1 MRRNPTAPRSCAAE
15 AIQAYVDYKRALKR
29 RFRTEEKTLQL
40 LNRFLFERAVE
51 RVEDIGPDL
60 IGEFLASRP
69 RARPRSYNHLLGVVR
84 GFFAWMVVQRQ
95 LSSSP
100 VRATPRRATIRRLPF
115 LFTPDQARCLLD
127 AAASLPDNKR
137 APCRG
142 ATYRTIFGL
151 LYGLGLRVG
160 EISRLCCKD
169 VDLKRRLLVIR
180 ETKFSKSRLVPFGP
194 RIAEM
199 LEQYLGL
206 QTLRGRALLP
216 ETPVFSFRAGEP
228 IHPGTIS
235 QTFHHLWPR
244 LGFTLLAG
252 VDPPRVHDLRHA
264 FAVGTLLRWYREG
277 IDPSTRLLH
286 LSTFLGHVN
295 PTSTAVYLTIT
306 AELLDEASHRF
317 EQLAQSSVTRVL
329 T

>member
-1 MRRNPTAPRSCAAE
+1 MRRQPTVLRSCAAE
-15 AIQAYVDYKRALKR
+15 AIECYVNYKRALKR
-29 RFRTEEKTLQL
+29 RFFTEEKTLHL

-51 RVEDIGPDL
+51 RVEDIEPDL
-60 IGEFLASRP
+60 IAQFLASRP

-84 GFFAWMVVQRQ
+84 GFFAWMVVQGR
-95 LSSSP
+95 LSRSP
-100 VRATPRRATIRRLPF
+100 VRATPRRATGRRIPF
-115 LFTPDQARCLLD
+115 LFTPDQARRLLEE
-127 AAASLPDNKR
+127 AARLPDNNR

-160 EISRLCCKD
+160 EVSRLCRED
-169 VDLKRRLLVIR
+169 VDLDRRLLVIR

-199 LEQYLGL
+199 LEQHLVL
-206 QTLRGRALLP
+206 QTKRGRTLLP
-216 ETPVFSFRAGEP
+216 QAPVFSFRTGEP

-235 QTFHHLWPR
+235 QTFHQLWPR
-244 LGFTLLAG
+244 LGFTVPAG
-252 VDPPRVHDLRHA
+252 VEPPRAHDLRHA

-306 AELLDEASHRF
+306 TELLEEASRRF
-317 EQLAQSSVTRVL
+317 ERFAAASPTQVSS
-329 T
+329 